1 MWLQDIALR
10 RIDDGFVD
18 QHDWDAVPYR
28 VNAVALAALQT
39 LSVVF
44 QRQRLFAD
52 RADQDVEQVL
62 GNHAMHSIPFI
73 VGSRKA
79 NQSYQ
84 LSAVRQG
91 GGPISLRAES

>member
-1 MWLQDIALR
+1 MWLQDIALG

-44 QRQRLFAD
+44 QRQRLLAD

-62 GNHAMHSIPFI
+62 GNHERILRLFRRGKRGEKSLTAKDAKKD
-73 VGSRKA
+73 RKD
-79 NQSYQ
+79 
-84 LSAVRQG
+84 RK
-91 GGPISLRAES
+91 